1 MAALGIG
8 AFVLALFVSVVL
20 HEAGHFVTARY
31 FGMKASRFFVGFGP
45 TLWSKRRGETEY
57 GIKAIPAGGFVK
69 IEGMTSL
76 EEIDPADEPRAFYKA
91 AAHAR
96 LVVMS
101 AGSFVH
107 FVIAIV
113 LIYGVL
119 VALGTTQTSET
130 MIGRTSC
137 VATAGT
143 STNACAGPGPA
154 AAAGLLTGDRVV
166 SFDGHPI
173 STWDAFTQLVRD
185 HGPGPAE
192 LVVSRDGELLTL
204 RPDLVE
210 VLRDRRTGGQ
220 GTDPVGAL
228 GVSPGQET
236 RHYGP
241 LGAVPETFKVIGSG
255 FTGMYETFTERID
268 DISRIFG
275 DDRDESGFI
284 SVVGAARLGGEVA
297 TADEDWSDRIGG
309 FLILV
314 AAINLAIG
322 IFNLLPL
329 LPLDGGHIAVL
340 GFEQARHGLRRLRG
354 YRGPVQPVDFA
365 KLLPATYATV
375 VVLVGFSLIILSADI
390 VNPIRIN
397 Q

>member
-1 MAALGIG
+1 MATLGIV

-45 TLWSKRRGETEY
+45 TLWSKQRGETEY

-91 AAHAR
+91 RAHAR

-119 VALGTTQTSET
+119 VTIGTTQTSQT
-130 MIGRTSC
+130 KIGHTSC
-137 VATAGT
+137 VATT
-143 STNACAGPGPA
+143 SACTGPGPA
-154 AAAGLLTGDRVV
+154 AAAGLQVGDRVV
-166 SFDGHPI
+166 SFDGVAVT
-173 STWDAFTQLVRD
+173 TWEKFTRLVRD
-185 HGPGPAE
+185 HGPGPAV
-192 LVVSRDGELLTL
+192 LVVSRDGADVTL

-210 VLRDRRTGGQ
+210 VLRDRETGLAGK
-220 GTDPVGAL
+220 DPVGAL
-228 GVSPGQET
+228 GVKPGRET
-236 RHYGP
+236 VDYGP
-241 LGAVPETFKVIGSG
+241 LSAVPETFKVIGSG

-268 DISRIFG
+268 DIGRIFG
-275 DDRDESGFI
+275 DNRDESGFI

-297 TADEDWSDRIGG
+297 AADDGWTDRIRG